1 VCSAVLVAAGFC
13 GCAGEER
20 QKETPDDGVGGADSG
35 GTPGAGRASAGGLA
49 SPGSGGAA
57 PSAGGAAPSSG
68 GKSGKSGTGGG
79 DASGGNNTG
88 GNNAGGNNAGGSNS
102 AGGNSGSGG
111 GASNAGGNAGTASGG
126 HGGSSK
132 PPYDAH
138 RDPNAPGILIHV
150 ENDCP
155 FDLWIHGAGKGA
167 VLDPDNKRLG
177 TGESQDYTAP
187 DEWSAAR
194 VTAYGAAPDAQGRP
208 QQEFDKVE
216 MTLGKKII
224 NYNITYV
231 DWLGLPVEMLAL
243 GSGADCK
250 SVGCYIPVDDV
261 SKRCPDGLLSGKKC
275 RSAGSYCA
283 DGGNQSSAFCHALDA
298 QIAKCA
304 GDAQHYPECG
314 GAAGATTGQ
323 VYGCAGFFGGSPK
336 WCAALNRG
344 MLDAPDNGTIS
355 EYYTHPPFNTYSQ
368 WVHSVCPGI
377 YAFPYDDYGKTNE
390 SGFHACGGG
399 RQLNITFCPS
409 G

>member
-1 VCSAVLVAAGFC
+1 VCSALLFATALG
-13 GCAGEER
+13 GCAGESTAPGSEDAGGSGGSAGG
-20 QKETPDDGVGGADSG
+20 ESGAGGA
-35 GTPGAGRASAGGLA
+35 TAGGLA
-49 SPGSGGAA
+49 SSGNGGDPAPSTGGAT
-57 PSAGGAAPSSG
+57 SSSG
-68 GKSGKSGTGGG
+68 GKAGKSGAGGSAAGGASAGGTTSAGSGG
-79 DASGGNNTG
+79 DAGGRGGTSTG
-88 GNNAGGNNAGGSNS
+88 GA
-102 AGGNSGSGG
+102 
-111 GASNAGGNAGTASGG
+111 AGTASGG
-126 HGGSSK
+126 HGGSGK
-132 PPYDAH
+132 PIYDAH
-138 RDPNAPGILIHV
+138 RDPNAAGILIHV

-194 VTAYGAAPDAQGRP
+194 VTAFGAAPDAQGHP
-208 QQEFDKVE
+208 QQELDKVE

-231 DWLGLPVEMLAL
+231 DWLGLPVEMIAL
-243 GSGADCK
+243 GSGTDCK

-283 DGGNQSSAFCHALDA
+283 DAGNQSSAFCHALDA
-298 QIAKCA
+298 QITKCA
-304 GDAQHYPECG
+304 GDAQHYPQCG

-344 MLDAPDNGTIS
+344 MLDDPDNGNIS

-399 RQLNITFCPS
+399 RQLNVTFCPS